1 MARSRTC
8 RSTAALVASFA
19 VGLVLTGCAAA
30 APGPVAA
37 VDAPVVVQA
46 APRIAPV
53 AATARPEAPRALAL
67 HADGDAVVA
76 TWEAPEGPGAVV
88 TGYELFVDDAPAVV
102 LDAAARSS
110 RLAGVVPGDGV
121 LVQLRAVAG
130 DLPGRTAEASL
141 ERVYRAPAPR
151 WALEEERTATA
162 ATVAAVAAA
171 PVAPARAAS
180 SSPAAVP
187 ASARV
192 AAERSVAPAPAPASS
207 PAAPDWAALYRAV
220 EGSVVQVS
228 REGCAPGDASTGT
241 AFFVGADL
249 LATAAH
255 VVEDAASLGVVVGG
269 RYETAEVVGLDVAQD
284 VALLRLPTEHPGLAL
299 PLATE
304 LPPVGTP
311 HALVGFASG
320 LGQSLQLGTVSSVL
334 PAFAGVGGAA
344 LTDAVQSDVQ
354 TSPGASGGPWL
365 LADGTVVALTSTGVD
380 TNVTVGAGAPTAAAL
395 VAAWSR
401 APQALTAC

>member
-1 MARSRTC
+1 MAASRTR
-8 RSTAALVASFA
+8 RSTAARVASLA
-19 VGLVLTGCAAA
+19 VGLVLTGCGAAA
-30 APGPVAA
+30 SDPVAA
-37 VDAPVVVQA
+37 VDAPVVVEA
-46 APRIAPV
+46 APRMAPV

-76 TWEAPEGPGAVV
+76 TWEAPEGPGAAV

-110 RLAGVVPGDGV
+110 RLVGVVPGDGV

-130 DLPGRTAEASL
+130 DRPGRTAEASL

-171 PVAPARAAS
+171 PVAPAGAAS
-180 SSPAAVP
+180 PSSAAVP

-192 AAERSVAPAPAPASS
+192 AAERSAAPASS

-228 REGCAPGDASTGT
+228 REGCTPGDASTGT
-241 AFFVGADL
+241 AFFVGDDL

-269 RYETAEVVGLDVAQD
+269 RYETAQVVGLDVAQD

-401 APQALTAC
+401 APQAVAAC

>member
-1 MARSRTC
+1 MASPRTR
-8 RSTAALVASFA
+8 RSTAALVASLA
-19 VGLVLTGCAAA
+19 VGLVLTGCGAA
-30 APGPVAA
+30 APGAGAA
-37 VDAPVVVQA
+37 VEAVTVQA
-46 APRIAPV
+46 APRMAPV
-53 AATARPEAPRALAL
+53 AAATARPEAPRALAL
-67 HADGDAVVA
+67 HVEGDAVVA
-76 TWEAPEGPGAVV
+76 TWEAPDGPGAVM

-141 ERVYRAPAPR
+141 ERTYRTPAPR
-151 WALEEERTATA
+151 WALEEERAIA
-162 ATVAAVAAA
+162 AAAAAASAAVPAPAAA
-171 PVAPARAAS
+171 
-180 SSPAAVP
+180 PAAVP

-192 AAERSVAPAPAPASS
+192 AEERAAAPAPAPASS

-228 REGCAPGDASTGT
+228 REGCTPGDASTGT
-241 AFFVGADL
+241 AFFVGPDL
-249 LATAAH
+249 LVTAAH

-269 RYETAEVVGLDVAQD
+269 RDETAEVVGLDVAQD
-284 VALLRLPTEHPGLAL
+284 VALLRVPTQHPGLAL
-299 PLATE
+299 PLAAE

-395 VAAWSR
+395 VDAWSR
-401 APQALTAC
+401 APQVVTAC